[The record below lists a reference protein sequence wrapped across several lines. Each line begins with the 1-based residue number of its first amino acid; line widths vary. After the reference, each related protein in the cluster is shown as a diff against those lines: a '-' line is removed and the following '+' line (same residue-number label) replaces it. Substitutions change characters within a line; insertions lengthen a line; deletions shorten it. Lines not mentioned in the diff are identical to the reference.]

1 MSDQVGVPARQDDY
15 RERKKHLMAIPEKEL
30 GQFTGYEVYVR
41 PRNGLV
47 AAIGPVEG
55 LKVVRKFVTDCIV
68 DNADPLS
75 LMSQYKFV
83 LEWSGGWNSVSL

>member
-1 MSDQVGVPARQDDY
+1 MVLQDDY
-15 RERKKHLMAIPEKEL
+15 LERKKRLVAIPEKEL
-30 GQFTGYEVYVR
+30 GQFTGCEVYVR

-68 DNADPLS
+68 ENADPLS

-83 LEWSGGWNSVSL
+83 LEVCECFYRLNIC